1 MDIPVSYFV
10 NFGFAWLLVLLA
22 IVGYFLTL
30 KRTGEKWIFWI
41 ILATGWAL
49 LATSYTL
56 LIAGVPAGMGYL
68 IAIWISSYVLVM
80 ASLILLFIKLTKVGE
95 TSQSTERG
103 TGGN

>member
-41 ILATGWAL
+41 ILALGWAL
-49 LATSYTL
+49 LAISYTL
-56 LIAGVPAGMGYL
+56 LIAGVPAGVGYL
-68 IAIWISSYVLVM
+68 TAIWISSYVLVL
-80 ASLILLFIKLTKVGE
+80 ASLVLLFIKLTKVGKIKPDY
-95 TSQSTERG
+95 RA
-103 TGGN
+103 